1 MFLKS
6 SLICVLSDSEE
17 NEVSSS
23 ASIKLTLKTAINSR
37 TKQEVGCVD
46 FVSLF
51 WCKKDYGR
59 IGPK

>member
-1 MFLKS
+1 M
-6 SLICVLSDSEE
+6 CVKGDSEE

-23 ASIKLTLKTAINSR
+23 ASIKLTLKTAVNNSR

-51 WCKKDYGR
+51 WCPWDFDAKK
-59 IGPK
+59 IMAE